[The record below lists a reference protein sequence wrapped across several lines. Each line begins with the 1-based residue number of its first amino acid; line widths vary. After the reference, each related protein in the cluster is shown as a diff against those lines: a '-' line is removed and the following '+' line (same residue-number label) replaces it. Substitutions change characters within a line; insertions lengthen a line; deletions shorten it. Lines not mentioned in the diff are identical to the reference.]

1 MLGHYLP
8 SMAASYDNK
17 GKPRS
22 FLNEAFS
29 LARRGRKSH
38 IPDRIAMLGIP
49 EDELSESVTL
59 AISALFEKMDD
70 MQLELNNSRTQ
81 LEELQTLVDVDC
93 LAPIPN
99 RRAFMRRLQWVVSMQ
114 ERYNDPSSIV
124 YFDLSRF
131 KFINDTYGH
140 AAGDAAIRHV
150 AEILNGFKRDSD
162 FMARLG
168 GDEFAIILYYAD
180 EDVARRRAEQIAEK
194 IRSTPYVF
202 NGQSIHVNT
211 SFGFHAIL
219 KGETAEQALHEAD
232 QSMYRNKQASRQLTP
247 ASTIDA

>member
-1 MLGHYLP
+1 MLGQYLP
-8 SMAASYDNK
+8 AMAASYDNK

-29 LARRGRKSH
+29 LARRGRKAH

-49 EDELSESVTL
+49 EDELTDAVML
-59 AISALFEKMDD
+59 AFSALFEKMDD
-70 MQLELNNSRTQ
+70 MQLEMNNARVQ
-81 LEELQTLVDVDC
+81 LDEMQSLVDVDC

-131 KFINDTYGH
+131 KYVNDTYGH

-150 AEILNGFKRDSD
+150 AEILSGFKRDSD

-194 IRSTPYVF
+194 IRTTPFTF
-202 NGQSIHVNT
+202 NGQVIYIGT
-211 SFGFHAIL
+211 SFGFHAIR
-219 KGETAEQALHEAD
+219 KGETAEAALHEAD
-232 QSMYRNKQASRQLTP
+232 QSMYRHKQAARLLESETGVH
-247 ASTIDA
+247 A